1 MRQLRHF
8 VAVGAVDTHLAV
20 ALFVFGQ
27 ADGGFPLFALQTAMQ
42 NKRILLVADHSANL
56 QTAKCPAVAK
66 RVDSFQHAGFAAA
79 VRANQEVKAGR

>member
-27 ADGGFPLFALQTAMQ
+27 ADGGFPLFALQTPVQ
-42 NKRILLVADHSANL
+42 NKRILLVADHATNL
-56 QTAKCPAVAK
+56 QTAKRPAVAE
-66 RVDSFQHAGFAAA
+66 A
-79 VRANQEVKAGR
+79 

>member
-1 MRQLRHF
+1 
-8 VAVGAVDTHLAV
+8 
-20 ALFVFGQ
+20 
-27 ADGGFPLFALQTAMQ
+27 MQ